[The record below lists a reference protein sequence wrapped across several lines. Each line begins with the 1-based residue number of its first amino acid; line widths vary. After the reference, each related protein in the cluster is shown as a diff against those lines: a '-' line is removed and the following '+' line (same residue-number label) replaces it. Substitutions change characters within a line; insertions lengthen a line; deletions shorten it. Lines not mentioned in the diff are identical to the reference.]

1 MIGSILKFMRRSRKY
16 KQSDL
21 AKIVNIGQTTL
32 SGWER
37 GFRDPNF
44 DMVFK
49 IAEICN
55 FEILVKDKLTGEI
68 FTKEEIKRKDV

>member
-1 MIGSILKFMRRSRKY
+1 MRKSRKF

-21 AKIVNIGQTTL
+21 SKKLNVGRTTL

-44 DMVFK
+44 DMVFR
-49 IAEICN
+49 ISQICN
-55 FEILVKDKLTGEI
+55 FEILIKDKLTGEI
-68 FTKEEIKRKDV
+68 FTSEEIKRKDV